1 MEKAYPINFEKHAHD
16 FNYVCDI
23 LFNRAY
29 DLRMAGKDE
38 QADRL
43 EEKRDK
49 IWDTVGRMV
58 KTSRAHNGVDRLF
71 WYRGEDYAFLRN
83 VIEFA
88 HDARARAIAM
98 FACER

>member
-1 MEKAYPINFEKHAHD
+1 MEKLYPINFEKHAHD
-16 FNYVCDI
+16 FNYVCDM

-29 DLRMAGKDE
+29 DLRAAGKDE

-49 IWDTVGRMV
+49 ISDTVGHVV
-58 KTSRAHNGVDRLF
+58 KSTHTHYGDRIF
-71 WYRGEDYAFLRN
+71 WYRGEDYAFLRD

-88 HDARARAIAM
+88 HNARARAVAM
-98 FACER
+98 FECGR